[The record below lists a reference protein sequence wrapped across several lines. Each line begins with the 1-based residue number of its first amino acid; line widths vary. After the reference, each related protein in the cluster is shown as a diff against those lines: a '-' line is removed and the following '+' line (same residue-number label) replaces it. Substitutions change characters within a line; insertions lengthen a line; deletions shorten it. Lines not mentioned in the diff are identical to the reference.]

1 MLRIG
6 ELAELAGISTR
17 AIRHYHRLGLLP
29 EPARAPGGYRTY
41 QLRDAVLLLRIRRL
55 VELGLRLDQA
65 AEVLIDDEGRDIREI
80 LTELDA
86 DLAEQ
91 QRRIGL
97 RRGRIAELLANAS
110 VANFSTQLVEVLSD
124 LDRVTA
130 SQPGVTRER
139 LITALFELL
148 AGEVSPGEV
157 RGYHAV
163 FAEAEFT
170 ERTHQLSVRFDAL
183 RGRSPDDP
191 AVAELAD
198 AVAELGQEVAR
209 LIPEHVRNAP
219 VGGSRQRDF
228 VRAAAAGLD
237 PAQAH
242 CFELLLARLRRSW
255 GPGATENPPW

>member
-29 EPARAPGGYRTY
+29 EPERAPGGYRAY

-55 VELGLRLDQA
+55 VELGLSLDQA
-65 AEVLIDDEGRDIREI
+65 AEILVDDQGRDIREI
-80 LTELDA
+80 LTELDE

-91 QRRIGL
+91 QRRIGQ
-97 RRGRIAELLANAS
+97 RRTRLAELLANAS
-110 VANFSTQLVEVLSD
+110 ASNFSAQLVEVLTD

-130 SQPGVTRER
+130 SRPGVTRER

-148 AGEVSPGEV
+148 AGEVSPGEL

-183 RGRSPDDP
+183 RGKAPEDP
-191 AVAELAD
+191 AVAELAN
-198 AVAELGQEVAR
+198 AVAELGHEVAR

-228 VRAAAAGLD
+228 VRSAAAGLD
-237 PAQAH
+237 AAQSR
-242 CFELLLARLRRSW
+242 CFELLLARLRQSW
-255 GPGATENPPW
+255 GPGETEAPPW

>member
-29 EPARAPGGYRTY
+29 EPERAPGGYRAY

-55 VELGLRLDQA
+55 VELGLSLDQA
-65 AEVLIDDEGRDIREI
+65 AEILVDDQGRDIREI

-91 QRRIGL
+91 QRRIGQ
-97 RRGRIAELLANAS
+97 RRTHIAELLANAS
-110 VANFSTQLVEVLSD
+110 ASNFSAQLVEVLTD

-148 AGEVSPGEV
+148 SGEVSPGEAK
-157 RGYHAV
+157 GYHAV

-170 ERTHQLSVRFDAL
+170 ERTHQLSIRFDAL
-183 RGRSPDDP
+183 RGRSPQDP
-191 AVAELAD
+191 AVAALAD

-228 VRAAAAGLD
+228 MRSVSAGLD

-242 CFELLLARLRRSW
+242 CFELMLARLRQSW
-255 GPGATENPPW
+255 GPENPPW